1 MNRVEH
7 LLKKYTSWVAAP
19 WARGLA
25 GPQKVWCVVYE
36 PADERRLR
44 LRLEDF
50 GTATQS
56 HGHGW
61 RCCDVTDAFA
71 EWMSALDYRDSYFES
86 PEDLN
91 KSLLGDFLQFT
102 ARKVVEQLQAVGDSD
117 VVAVAGIGSL
127 FGFAFA
133 SELMKA
139 VDIAIRGRMLI
150 FFPGVYDNNN
160 YRLFDARDGW
170 NYLAVPITVGEGEL
184 GA

>member
-1 MNRVEH
+1 MNRVEL
-7 LLKKYTSWVAAP
+7 LLKKYDSWVEAP

-36 PADERRLR
+36 PSDERRLR

-50 GTATQS
+50 ATATQS
-56 HGHGW
+56 RGHGW
-61 RCCDVTDAFA
+61 RLCDVTNAFA
-71 EWMSALDYRDSYFES
+71 EWMASLDYRDSYFES

-91 KSLLGDFLQFT
+91 KNLLGDFLAFA
-102 ARKVVEQLQAVGDSD
+102 ARRVTEHLSVAGEND

-139 VDIAIRGRMLI
+139 TEPAIRGRMLI

-160 YRLFDARDGW
+160 YRLLDARDGW
-170 NYLAVPITVGEGEL
+170 NYLAVPITANEGEL
-184 GA
+184 KS